1 MSERQN
7 EQGMKRKPVLVIQWG
22 FKDGER
28 MLQAPAQFAAVM
40 NIRAAA

>member
-7 EQGMKRKPVLVIQWG
+7 EQGVKRKSVLIIPWG

-28 MLQAPAQFAAVM
+28 MLQTPAQFAAVM